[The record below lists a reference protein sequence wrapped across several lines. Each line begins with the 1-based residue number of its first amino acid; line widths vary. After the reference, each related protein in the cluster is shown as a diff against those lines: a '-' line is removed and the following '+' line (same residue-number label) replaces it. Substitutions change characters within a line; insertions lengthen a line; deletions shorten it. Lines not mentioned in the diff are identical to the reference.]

1 MSDILVDNKLIY
13 NLEYYFIRYFFYLV
27 QFTFILFMVG
37 ILQEKS
43 VHLLEFNF
51 IVKALLGLFLMYRFN
66 RYRTVKITF
75 TELDRKVIYSSGL
88 YIIVLSFAD
97 LLDKYTKIIRSHII
111 KYTVPVLDYIKKK
124 L

>member
-97 LLDKYTKIIRSHII
+97 LLDKYTNIIRSHII